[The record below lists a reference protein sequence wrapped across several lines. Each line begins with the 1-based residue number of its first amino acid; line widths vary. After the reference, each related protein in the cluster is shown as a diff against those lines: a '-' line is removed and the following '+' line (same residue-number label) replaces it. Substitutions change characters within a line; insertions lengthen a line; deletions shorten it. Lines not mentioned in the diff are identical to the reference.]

1 LTTAAT
7 ALLVAAA
14 LEEVVVVA
22 RVEDEDEDEETLVE
36 AGGAGI
42 TAGTELTAAI
52 DEMEATRA
60 AEIEVEGVGMTAA
73 ALELAKSEEKRAG
86 TEMVSA
92 RDDEAAVGMLD
103 GMAAA
108 TDDLAATSDEE
119 AAEARR
125 LGL

>member
-1 LTTAAT
+1 M
-7 ALLVAAA
+7 AAA

-86 TEMVSA
+86 TEMVST